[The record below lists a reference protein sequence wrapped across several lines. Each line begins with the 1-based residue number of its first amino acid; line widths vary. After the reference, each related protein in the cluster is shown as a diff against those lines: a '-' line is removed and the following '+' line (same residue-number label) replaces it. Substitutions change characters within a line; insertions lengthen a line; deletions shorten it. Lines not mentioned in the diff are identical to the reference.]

1 MVKNNITPTFLGGVF
16 CFDYIFIVMNLR
28 ENIIRVREMMGLI
41 TENIDDILDKLNQ
54 GEKLSQ
60 DEKNKMDSY
69 TKHLQTGGNETNFKY
84 VERNDDFGQSITT
97 SSTPIYKDSDLN
109 DKLKSSVKNEYPKE
123 FLKLVTSDEME
134 QAFIDAYE
142 EGFAYVRDGW
152 DDNPSGKRN
161 YEWNFNNDE
170 EENDKPKINFT
181 TSYQLNPS
189 QKWSNNFYTHKDL
202 NDIVKWT
209 IFFLMNHKVWGDMM
223 VSYKSNDDMSYVPDD
238 DIPEDLQKDDGWW
251 YVFKMLKQY
260 YKKRIIEMTM
270 KRN

>member
-1 MVKNNITPTFLGGVF
+1 
-16 CFDYIFIVMNLR
+16 MNLR
-28 ENIIRVREMMGLI
+28 ENIIRVRDIMGLI

-60 DEKNKMDSY
+60 NEKNKMDSY
-69 TKHLQTGGNETNFKY
+69 TKHLQTGGDVSNFKY
-84 VERNDDFGQSITT
+84 DERNDDFGQSITT

-142 EGFAYVRDGW
+142 EGFAFVRDGW

-209 IFFLMNHKVWGDMM
+209 IMFLMNHKVWGDMM

>member
-1 MVKNNITPTFLGGVF
+1 
-16 CFDYIFIVMNLR
+16 MNLR

-109 DKLKSSVKNEYPKE
+109 DKLKSSVKNDYPKE

-134 QAFIDAYE
+134 QEFIDAYE
-142 EGFAYVRDGW
+142 EAFAFVRDGW
-152 DDNPSGKRN
+152 DVNKKNN

-170 EENDKPKINFT
+170 EENDETKINFT
-181 TSYQLNPS
+181 SSYQLNPS

-209 IFFLMNHKVWGDMM
+209 IIFLMNHKVWGDMM

-260 YKKRIIEMTM
+260 YKKRVIEMTM